1 MQSANIADI
10 KNHFSHFI
18 AMVEQGEEVQV
29 CKRNQA
35 VAKIVAV
42 ERGAPANKTR
52 LGCGKGS
59 VRIRCNLTDP
69 ILPEDD
75 WEMLKG

>member
-1 MQSANIADI
+1 MQSANVADI
-10 KNHFSHFI
+10 KNHFSRFI
-18 AMVEQGEEVQV
+18 ALVEQGEEVLV

-35 VAKIVAV
+35 VARIVKV
-42 ERGAPANKTR
+42 EQGAPPNETR

-59 VRIRCNLTDP
+59 VRIRGNLTDP

>member
-10 KNHFSHFI
+10 KNHFSRFI
-18 AMVEQGEEVQV
+18 ALVEQGEEIQV

-35 VAKIVAV
+35 VAKIVSIK
-42 ERGAPANKTR
+42 PSTSANKTR
-52 LGCGKGS
+52 LGCGKCS
-59 VRIRCNLTDP
+59 VQIRCNLTDP
-69 ILPEDD
+69 VLPEED